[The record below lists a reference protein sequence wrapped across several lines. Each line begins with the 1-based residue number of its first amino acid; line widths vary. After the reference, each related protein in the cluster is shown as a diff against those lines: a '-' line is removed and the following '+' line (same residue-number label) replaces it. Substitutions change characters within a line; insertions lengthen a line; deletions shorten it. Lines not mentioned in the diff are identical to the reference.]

1 MIDVVLNIASRTG
14 AHVESM
20 RSKLDKDEDIKILD
34 WLTPVDY
41 GPQQTDYI
49 RRRQPGT
56 GQWLLDSPEFQTW
69 LKTVKQTLFCPG
81 IPGAGK
87 TILTSIVIEDLIT
100 RFHSDPSIGIAFV
113 YCNFQRQHEQKA
125 EDLLASLLKQL
136 AQGQSSLPDGIKPLY
151 DKHKDKRTQPS
162 FDELSRT
169 LYIIAAMYSRVFI
182 IVDALDECQESDNC
196 RTKFLSEIFNLQARS
211 GASLFATSRFISEVT
226 EKFKGCS
233 SREILAR
240 DEDIRRYLD
249 GHMSPRR
256 AFLRENSK
264 LQDEIKTKIVKATKG
279 M

>member
-1 MIDVVLNIASRTG
+1 
-14 AHVESM
+14 M
-20 RSKLDKDEDIKILD
+20 RSKSDRDEDIKILD

-100 RFHSDPSIGIAFV
+100 RYYNDPRIGIAFV
-113 YCNFQRQHEQKA
+113 YCNFQQQQEQKA

-136 AQGQSSLPDGIKPLY
+136 AQGQSSLPDGIKSLY
-151 DKHKDKRTQPS
+151 DKHKDKRTKPS

-169 LYIIAAMYSRVFI
+169 LYIVTAMYSRAFI

-196 RTKFLSEIFNLQARS
+196 RTKFLSEIFNLQANKS
-211 GASLFATSRFISEVT
+211 
-226 EKFKGCS
+226 
-233 SREILAR
+233 
-240 DEDIRRYLD
+240 
-249 GHMSPRR
+249 
-256 AFLRENSK
+256 
-264 LQDEIKTKIVKATKG
+264 
-279 M
+279 

>member
-1 MIDVVLNIASRTG
+1 MDLVLNIAYRTG
-14 AHVESM
+14 ANVESM

-34 WLTPVDY
+34 WLTPVDR
-41 GPQQTDYI
+41 GPQQTDYF

-56 GQWLLDSPEFQTW
+56 GQWFLDSPEFQTW

-87 TILTSIVIEDLIT
+87 TILTSIVIDDLIT
-100 RFHSDPSIGIAFV
+100 RFYNDPNIGIAFV
-113 YCNFQRQHEQKA
+113 YCDFRRQHEQKA

-136 AQGQSSLPDGIKPLY
+136 AQGQSSLPDGIKSLY
-151 DKHKDKRTQPS
+151 DKHKDKRTKPS

-169 LYIIAAMYSRVFI
+169 LYVVAAMYSRVFI

-196 RTKFLSEIFNLQARS
+196 RTKFLSEIFKLQAES
-211 GASLFATSRFISEVT
+211 GASLFVTSRFISEVT
-226 EKFKGCS
+226 EKFKGCPS
-233 SREILAR
+233 QEILAR
-240 DEDIRRYLD
+240 DEDVRRYLD
-249 GHMSPRR
+249 GHMSPKR
-256 AFLRENSK
+256 AFLKENSK